1 MKRVG
6 ADIGSSLQWDKNQL
20 HIVEFK
26 YLISQSIFFGMHFL
40 LQNSLMHAKPSLSH
54 FSCLLLTV
62 NLRGLLSSLFILSV
76 GFAVFNP
83 IKTVFHALVSV
94 FVYFMHV
101 AVVLMFYLVYCYVIA
116 FKTI

>member
-1 MKRVG
+1 M
-6 ADIGSSLQWDKNQL
+6 
-20 HIVEFK
+20 
-26 YLISQSIFFGMHFL
+26 QSK
-40 LQNSLMHAKPSLSH
+40 AELSH

-83 IKTVFHALVSV
+83 IKTVFCSLVSV

-101 AVVLMFYLVYCYVIA
+101 ALVLMFYLFYRYGIA
-116 FKTI
+116 FKTIQRQHKKTNVNRIINDYVKH